1 MKVRMKVTMGG
12 VNVMYLVGQEYALPD
27 SKAELW
33 IKKEL
38 AEAVEDKVTFS
49 DKSDFRK
56 KVKTRK

>member
-1 MKVRMKVTMGG
+1 
-12 VNVMYLVGQEYALPD
+12 MYLVGQEYALPD